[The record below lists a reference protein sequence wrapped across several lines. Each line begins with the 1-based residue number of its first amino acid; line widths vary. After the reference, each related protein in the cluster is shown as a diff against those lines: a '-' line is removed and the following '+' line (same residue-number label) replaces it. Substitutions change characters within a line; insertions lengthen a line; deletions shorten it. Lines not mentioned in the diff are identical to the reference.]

1 MKVEVASGMK
11 IETLALCLP
20 SREAPLGDSETV
32 GANGMPSELYA
43 LVLQKKDLASIAG
56 VPPAQLTDQ
65 QLAQTC
71 SSPEAQ
77 GDIIALHGCSQI
89 RDMSCLA
96 KLEQMQVLNISGCSS
111 MDGST
116 LATAIKGLK

>member
-1 MKVEVASGMK
+1 
-11 IETLALCLP
+11 
-20 SREAPLGDSETV
+20 
-32 GANGMPSELYA
+32 MPSELYA

-56 VPPAQLTDQ
+56 VPPAQLMDQ

-77 GDIIALHGCSQI
+77 GEIIVLNSCSKI
-89 RDMSCLA
+89 CNMSCLA
-96 KLEQMQVLNISGCSS
+96 QLEQMQVLDISGCSS
-111 MDGST
+111 MDGTT

>member
-1 MKVEVASGMK
+1 ME

-20 SREAPLGDSETV
+20 SGQAPLGDSETV
-32 GANGMPSELYA
+32 SANGMPSELYA

-56 VPPAQLTDQ
+56 VPPAQLMDQ

-77 GDIIALHGCSQI
+77 GDIIILHGCSKIQ
-89 RDMSCLA
+89 DMSCLA

-111 MDGST
+111 MDGIT

>member
-1 MKVEVASGMK
+1 ME

-20 SREAPLGDSETV
+20 SGQAPLGDSETV
-32 GANGMPSELYA
+32 SANGMPSELYA

-56 VPPAQLTDQ
+56 VPPAQLMDQ

-77 GDIIALHGCSQI
+77 GDIIVLKGCRSLHN
-89 RDMSCLA
+89 MSCLHMLA
-96 KLEQMQVLNISGCSS
+96 QMQV
-111 MDGST
+111 
-116 LATAIKGLK
+116 